1 MDIEELKA
9 LGLTDSQAGTVLAK
23 FGDINNQYN
32 QALTDRVNSEARY
45 KDEIALLKQQ
55 LSNATAGDTDIN
67 RVNVKELNKHRL
79 INSHGEINKEATSG
93 IKQSGL
99 NASRIAY

>member
-45 KDEIALLKQQ
+45 KNEIASLKQQ
-55 LSNATAGDTDIN
+55 LSNATAGNTDIK

-79 INSHGEINKEATSG
+79 IDDLGRVNKESSSG

-99 NASRIAY
+99 NANRIAY

>member
-1 MDIEELKA
+1 M
-9 LGLTDSQAGTVLAK
+9 AK

-45 KDEIALLKQQ
+45 KNEIASLKQQ
-55 LSNATAGDTDIN
+55 LSNATAGDTDIK

-79 INSHGEINKEATSG
+79 IDDLGRVNKEASSG

-99 NASRIAY
+99 NANRIAY